1 MGLRI
6 NQNIAAMNAYR
17 NLTVTDGQMSKSL
30 EKLSSGFRINRAADD
45 AAGLSI
51 SEGLRSQIGGTNVAI
66 RNAQDGI
73 SVVQTAEGALNEVHS
88 ILQRM
93 RDLAVQASNT
103 GSQDATARAAASTEF
118 TQLSAELDR
127 IGNTTKFGSSNLLDG
142 TFGTQAGVAKG
153 AGVAG
158 VTIDATHDQFGL
170 AVDGAAAVNLTL
182 GNKVYS
188 NDAAGAASLQT
199 DLQTAIDG
207 NASLKGLV
215 SASAQFDTLTGNVV
229 VNFTRNSTSTGTS
242 VAVSAGAA
250 NDALANLGFS
260 GTTTGTATA
269 GTGGRFQVGA
279 NNGNYDHID
288 VSIAAVSS
296 SLVSGVDLNNNAAGS
311 IGIIDNAIT
320 SVSTT
325 RANLGAYQNR
335 FEHTISN
342 LSVAAENLSASES
355 RIRDTDMASEMV
367 SFTRAQILTQAGT
380 AMLAQANQ
388 APQQVLQL
396 LRG

>member
-1 MGLRI
+1 
-6 NQNIAAMNAYR
+6 
-17 NLTVTDGQMSKSL
+17 
-30 EKLSSGFRINRAADD
+30 
-45 AAGLSI
+45 
-51 SEGLRSQIGGTNVAI
+51 
-66 RNAQDGI
+66 
-73 SVVQTAEGALNEVHS
+73 
-88 ILQRM
+88 M

-153 AGVAG
+153 AGVPG

-170 AVDGAAAVNLTL
+170 AVDGGSAVNLTL
-182 GNKVYS
+182 GNKVYT

-229 VNFTRNSTSTGTS
+229 VNFTRNSTATGTS

-250 NDALANLGFS
+250 NSALGNLGFS